1 MKAKELFDEFLT
13 YCTDYELELGNAVIK
28 NNDNKFTVFSPK
40 ENVDYLVYQICLDY
54 GREQGYSSDIN
65 ELLKLAIDTVGNEKI
80 KIEEKTKS
88 YY

>member
-13 YCTDYELELGNAVIK
+13 YCTDYELELGNIILK
-28 NNDNKFTVFSPK
+28 NNNNKFTVFSPK
-40 ENVDYLVYQICLDY
+40 EKVDYLVYQIRLEY
-54 GREQGYSSDIN
+54 GMEQGYSSDIN